1 MLRNIKFRSPLRR
14 KGRLKIFE
22 MLLFK
27 TLQSQC
33 IMPKLTIAERVF
45 LVEKYFETKSVVEV
59 LTLFQMASTITR
71 SDTLRLFP
79 LGISERQSVPHAT
92 TRYQ

>member
-1 MLRNIKFRSPLRR
+1 MLPNINFRSPLS
-14 KGRLKIFE
+14 RLKIFE

-45 LVEKYFETKSVVEV
+45 LVSEKYFETKSVVEV
-59 LTLFQMASTITR
+59 LTLFEMASTITR

-79 LGISERQSVPHAT
+79 LGISYRQSVPHAT